1 MIKSFTRELPFN
13 PINDE
18 TIPDVVQLKN
28 VTQKY
33 GDNLI
38 FDNVNFLIEKN
49 NDKGIIKVILGPSG
63 CGKSTLL
70 RYIAGIQKPFS
81 GEILINGKPQTEKD
95 VVGMVFQKYSSF
107 PWKSV
112 KSNVNYGMNIKN
124 GMFKN
129 IMNFLTDKKEEHEDK
144 LNEIIE
150 TVGLKG
156 HEDKYAQYPLLS
168 GGQLQRVAIAR
179 SLMVTPEILLMDE
192 PFGAL
197 DVSTRLQMQRLLLKI
212 NSNIKPTIILVTH
225 DIQEAV
231 YLADEIYI
239 MGNAPSYFAHH
250 IDVKSLIPR
259 NSDNSRD
266 KRSDVFIDMVHT
278 IEDLMLN
285 LK

>member
-1 MIKSFTRELPFN
+1 MITSFTREMPFN
-13 PINDE
+13 PLNDE
-18 TIPDVVQLKN
+18 NIPDVVQLKN

-33 GDNLI
+33 GENTI
-38 FDNVNFLIEKN
+38 FENINFLIEKN
-49 NDKGIIKVILGPSG
+49 NDRGIIKVILGPSG

-70 RYIAGIQKPFS
+70 RYIAGIQKPYS
-81 GEILINGKPQTEKD
+81 GEILINGRPQSDKD

-107 PWKSV
+107 PWKTV
-112 KSNVNYGMNIKN
+112 KDNVNYGMSIKN
-124 GMFKN
+124 GFFKN
-129 IMNFLTDKKEEHEDK
+129 LMNFLKDQKDVNEEK

-150 TVGLKG
+150 TVGLSG
-156 HEDKYAQYPLLS
+156 HEEKYAQYPLLS

-197 DVSTRLQMQRLLLKI
+197 DISTRLQMQKLLLKI
-212 NSNIKPTIILVTH
+212 YSSIKPTVILVTH

-231 YLADEIYI
+231 FLADDIYI
-239 MGNAPSYFAHH
+239 MSNAPSHFAHH
-250 IDVKSLIPR
+250 IDIKNIIPR
-259 NSDNSRD
+259 NESNNRD
-266 KRSDVFIDMVHT
+266 KRSPQFIDMVHK